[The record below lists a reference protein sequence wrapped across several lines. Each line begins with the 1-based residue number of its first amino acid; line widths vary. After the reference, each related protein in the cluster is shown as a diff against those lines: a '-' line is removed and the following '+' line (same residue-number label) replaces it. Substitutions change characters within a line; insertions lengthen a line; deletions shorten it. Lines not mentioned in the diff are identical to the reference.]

1 MNPNVAAAIRKS
13 AAVPS
18 IPQVVTRFLEVIQDP
33 NFDYDDVVKALSADA
48 GTVSEV
54 LRLAN
59 SALFGVSRKVT
70 SLKQALTLLGPR
82 RTRSLVLGRYLVEAV
97 GGTGTEL
104 IDRNYFWRRCLASA
118 VIGARLADDL
128 CPRLRDEIFLSAL
141 LADVGV
147 TILAQAMPAEYGPI
161 AQTYAPHGGPI
172 SPEVEEHAIGTTH
185 AEVSAMVLAEWS
197 LPDPLCEAV
206 RLSHD
211 STVDVVSEGTHM
223 ARVINAADRIGRMLC
238 EIPDVAKAADEC
250 TDAMAFVNAEL
261 HLLAR
266 ILGDVEKDVEELA
279 QILKIDVIPSQVYT
293 RIAEAIRERLAAGAA
308 T

>member
-1 MNPNVAAAIRKS
+1 MNAKVADAISKS

-33 NFDYDDVVKALSADA
+33 NFDYDDVVKAIGADA
-48 GTVSEV
+48 GTVSEI

-70 SLKQALTLLGPR
+70 SLRQALTLLGPR

-97 GGTGTEL
+97 GGTGGEFV
-104 IDRNYFWRRCLASA
+104 DRNYFWRRSLAAA

-128 CPRLRDEIFLSAL
+128 CPRLRDEVFLSAL

-147 TILAQAMPAEYGPI
+147 SILAEAMPHEYGPI
-161 AQTYAPHGGPI
+161 AQAYAPHGGVI
-172 SPEVEEHAIGTTH
+172 SPEAEQKAVGATH

-211 STVDVVSEGTHM
+211 ANVEAVSEGTHM
-223 ARVINAADRIGRMLC
+223 ARIINAADRVGRMLC
-238 EIPDVAKAADEC
+238 EIPDVAKSAEECAA
-250 TDAMAFVNAEL
+250 AMEFVGAEL
-261 HLLAR
+261 HVLAR
-266 ILGDVEKDVEELA
+266 ILGEVEKAVEELA
-279 QILKIDVIPSQVYT
+279 AILKIDVIPSQVYT
-293 RIAEAIRERLAAGAA
+293 KIAEAVRDRLAAGAA
-308 T
+308 H